1 MEKNYREVLTS
12 PEVMQIGFRLS
23 KFERGEVS
31 YQIFETLMKD
41 AGISVT
47 PIFVDIDSKKMSL
60 VKCHE
65 LKNRILSGKVLP
77 SDVDHYVMSNS
88 RYAGVSVKYDKIMV
102 SVLASYGDEVAKKE
116 LAVMKAKELVKRKVE
131 K

>member
-47 PIFVDIDSKKMSL
+47 PIFVDIDTKKMSL

-65 LKNRILSGKVLP
+65 LKN
-77 SDVDHYVMSNS
+77 
-88 RYAGVSVKYDKIMV
+88 
-102 SVLASYGDEVAKKE
+102 
-116 LAVMKAKELVKRKVE
+116 
-131 K
+131 

>member
-1 MEKNYREVLTS
+1 MFYDV
-12 PEVMQIGFRLS
+12 IC
-23 KFERGEVS
+23 S
-31 YQIFETLMKD
+31 YT
-41 AGISVT
+41 
-47 PIFVDIDSKKMSL
+47 ID
-60 VKCHE
+60 E

-131 K
+131 R